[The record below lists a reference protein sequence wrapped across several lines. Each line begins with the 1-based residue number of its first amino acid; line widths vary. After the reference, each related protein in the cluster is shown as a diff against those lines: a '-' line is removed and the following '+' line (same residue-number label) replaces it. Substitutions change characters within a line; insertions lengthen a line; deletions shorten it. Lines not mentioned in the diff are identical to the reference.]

1 MYKKLNSLFK
11 MNFLCKFL
19 FFITIV
25 FTFGCTNGYDKKPN
39 PNSFGGTLRINERS
53 KIISLFPHS
62 INDIVSSHIISQ
74 LYDGLVKFN
83 AYDLSVKPAIADTWE
98 IDSTETVYKFYLNTN
113 VFFHDNECFSDGIG
127 RKVTANDFVY
137 TFTLLATKNENNQ
150 NFFGTIDK
158 VIGATDHYYSD
169 KNNNTEKNITG
180 IRAENDTVLVI
191 CLEKPNP
198 LFLYLLAS
206 PAAAVIPREAF
217 EKDGY
222 KSFVGTGPFYINK
235 YPKENETLALI
246 RNPNYYQKD
255 NSNNYLPYLDT
266 IIINFNNSS
275 KTELQMLSEGKLDLL
290 YNVDNSNVTL
300 YLEKNLHQFKGNKPQ
315 LVLQMSNLSNNVQ
328 LQHII
333 KRNLKGFIT
342 NSQNYYDLSK
352 VYYEPE
358 KKDSLIVKK

>member
-19 FFITIV
+19 FLIILISI
-25 FTFGCTNGYDKKPN
+25 FGCSNSYDKKSN
-39 PNSFGGTLRINERS
+39 PNSFGGTLRINEKS
-53 KIISLFPHS
+53 GVVSLFPHS

-83 AYDLSVKPAIADTWE
+83 AYDLSVKPAIAYSWE
-98 IDSTETVYKFYLNTN
+98 IDSTETIYKFHLNNN
-113 VFFHDNECFSDGIG
+113 VYFHNNECFSDGIG

-137 TFTLLATKNENNQ
+137 TFNLLATKNENNR

-169 KNNNTEKNITG
+169 TKNNKEKNISG
-180 IRAENDTVLVI
+180 IKAENDTILVI

-198 LFLYLLAS
+198 LFLYFLAS

-222 KSFVGTGPFYINK
+222 KSFVGAGPFYINNF
-235 YPKENETLALI
+235 PKENKSLALI

-255 NSNNYLPYLDT
+255 NSNNFLPYLDT

-275 KTELQMLSEGKLDLL
+275 NKELQMLSEGKLDLL
-290 YNVDNSNVTL
+290 YNVDNLNVTL
-300 YLEKNLHQFKGNKPQ
+300 YLEKNLQQFKGNKPQ
-315 LVLQMSNLSNNVQ
+315 FVLQMSNLSNNVQ